1 MYRVFELDVHTI
13 HDHYHINQHRNMRT
27 FVFVISLMSLASICR
42 AQTFLMEE
50 GDTTVVTEYNDGK
63 QWAYRDANGFVVGM
77 SNSEAKD
84 DYGKYYQICIFI
96 SNHGNTPVDFIPEE
110 VEARLVGKSG
120 ETMPLKVYTNEKF
133 QRKIKNAQ
141 AWAMALY
148 GFSAG
153 LDAGT
158 AGHSTSYSTS
168 FSPNGYA
175 YTTVTHHYD
184 ANAAFQAN
192 MAASAQIM
200 TLGKMM
206 DDDRA
211 VKEQGYLKRTTV
223 HPGECIVGYMNIKRQ
238 KGLAMTVTV
247 PMNGHA
253 YSFDWDVSK
262 KKK

>member
-1 MYRVFELDVHTI
+1 
-13 HDHYHINQHRNMRT
+13 MRT

-42 AQTFLMEE
+42 AQTFLMQE

-158 AGHSTSYSTS
+158 AG
-168 FSPNGYA
+168 
-175 YTTVTHHYD
+175 
-184 ANAAFQAN
+184 QAN

-238 KGLAMTVTV
+238 KGLAMNVTV

>member
-13 HDHYHINQHRNMRT
+13 HDHYHINQHRKMRT

-42 AQTFLMEE
+42 AQTFLMQE

-158 AGHSTSYSTS
+158 AG
-168 FSPNGYA
+168 
-175 YTTVTHHYD
+175 
-184 ANAAFQAN
+184 QAN

-238 KGLAMTVTV
+238 KGLAMNVTV